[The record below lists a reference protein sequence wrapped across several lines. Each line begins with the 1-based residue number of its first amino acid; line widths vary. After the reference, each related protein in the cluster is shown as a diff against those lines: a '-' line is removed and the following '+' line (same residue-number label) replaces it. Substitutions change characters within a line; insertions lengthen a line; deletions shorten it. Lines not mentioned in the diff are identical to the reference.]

1 MKSNQTASTLA
12 LVAVL
17 ATPAHAEPPITTPT
31 IEVANAYVCR
41 SVALL
46 KEFAALHEAQIRK
59 GLGMMFGKDPAAD
72 MLFGKGSPCK
82 MIAPNEPIT
91 LKVEHHPER
100 GFIGPMEQPDA
111 DAFVVRVY
119 YDGTANWFCFYIPF
133 EQNCFVTVTKL
144 IRFKQ

>member
-1 MKSNQTASTLA
+1 MKSNQAASTLA

-59 GLGMMFGKDPAAD
+59 GLGMMFGKDPPPTCCS
-72 MLFGKGSPCK
+72 GKVARAK
-82 MIAPNEPIT
+82 
-91 LKVEHHPER
+91 
-100 GFIGPMEQPDA
+100 
-111 DAFVVRVY
+111 
-119 YDGTANWFCFYIPF
+119 
-133 EQNCFVTVTKL
+133 
-144 IRFKQ
+144 

>member
-1 MKSNQTASTLA
+1 
-12 LVAVL
+12 
-17 ATPAHAEPPITTPT
+17 
-31 IEVANAYVCR
+31 
-41 SVALL
+41 
-46 KEFAALHEAQIRK
+46 
-59 GLGMMFGKDPAAD
+59 

-91 LKVEHHPER
+91 FKVEHHPER

-144 IRFKQ
+144 IRFNQ